1 MISGIKQPVL
11 LFDAVKKKEGSDM
24 RKYKKTLALCLA
36 ALLALE
42 FSGGGSRQAL
52 TALAQPAESGAAP
65 ERKMVSGS
73 PDAVRTVTG
82 SNAGKQ
88 AAAAEEP
95 YVVGETAF
103 ATLAEALRKRRSSCR
118 PMQRKQ
124 KRSILKRL

>member
-1 MISGIKQPVL
+1 MILGIKQPVL

-42 FSGGGSRQAL
+42 FSGGSTQAL

-73 PDAVRTVTG
+73 QMQCGRLPV
-82 SNAGKQ
+82 
-88 AAAAEEP
+88 P
-95 YVVGETAF
+95 
-103 ATLAEALRKRRSSCR
+103 TLESRRQPQKNRMWLGRRLLR
-118 PMQRKQ
+118 
-124 KRSILKRL
+124 L